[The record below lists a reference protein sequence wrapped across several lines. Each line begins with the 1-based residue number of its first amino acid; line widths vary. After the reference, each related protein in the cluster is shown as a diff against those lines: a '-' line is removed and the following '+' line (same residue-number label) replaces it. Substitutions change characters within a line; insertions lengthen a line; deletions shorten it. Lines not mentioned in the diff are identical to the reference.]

1 MPWPLRLCWIC
12 TSEERNDEDQQKRPH
27 VTGSDKEG
35 LISGSQEVGGLDL
48 PYHCTVLTRLTQ
60 Q

>member
-1 MPWPLRLCWIC
+1 MRLCWIYN
-12 TSEERNDEDQQKRPH
+12 SEEQNDEDRQKRPH
-27 VTGSDKEG
+27 VTGSD
-35 LISGSQEVGGLDL
+35 EVGLSGIQEMAGLDL